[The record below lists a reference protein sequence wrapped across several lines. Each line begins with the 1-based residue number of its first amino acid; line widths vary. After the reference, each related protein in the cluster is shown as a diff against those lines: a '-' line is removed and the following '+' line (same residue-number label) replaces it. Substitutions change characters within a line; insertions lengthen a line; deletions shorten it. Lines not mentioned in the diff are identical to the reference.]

1 MKHFLLF
8 GKLDQ
13 SNLFSNAVDGS
24 VVVGSVVV
32 REEVCFKQVVLGR
45 EEGGFTFTKGRDD
58 DGLVLV
64 TLE

>member
-13 SNLFSNAVDGS
+13 SNLFSNAVD
-24 VVVGSVVV
+24 GSVVV

-45 EEGGFTFTKGRDD
+45 EEGGFTFTKGRDN